1 MGCTGTLWTRVTFSY
16 HYTLSTFA
24 LLLTLAFWQFNLTIL
39 NFTKCEMV
47 KIRCRCNHIDYRQGL
62 LMAGLPKNFSDILLP
77 DDLIWFDK
85 CRVRGFEE
93 MSRVECGWSSNRN
106 RGRSNRLTRKVTF
119 TCQSTV
125 EQLPP
130 PPQEFYNFFQQ
141 LVNQRL
147 PFLLR
152 LMPRVVVH
160 STHEKAFIGQSSPQQ
175 HGNKQCSRQCNL
187 DEPCAVHLLM
197 RHTALI
203 LLLQKYSPVI
213 LTYLLYI

>member
-1 MGCTGTLWTRVTFSY
+1 MGCTGTFWTRVTFSY

-39 NFTKCEMV
+39 NSTKCEMG
-47 KIRCRCNHIDYRQGL
+47 KIRCNHIDYRQSL

-93 MSRVECGWSSNRN
+93 MSRVECGRSSNRN

-125 EQLPP
+125 ERLPP
-130 PPQEFYNFFQQ
+130 LHRSFTIFPTAGKPEVAISAQAYAKGGGPLHPWEGIHRAK
-141 LVNQRL
+141 LS
-147 PFLLR
+147 
-152 LMPRVVVH
+152 
-160 STHEKAFIGQSSPQQ
+160 STAWQ
-175 HGNKQCSRQCNL
+175 
-187 DEPCAVHLLM
+187 
-197 RHTALI
+197 
-203 LLLQKYSPVI
+203 
-213 LTYLLYI
+213 

>member
-1 MGCTGTLWTRVTFSY
+1 M
-16 HYTLSTFA
+16 
-24 LLLTLAFWQFNLTIL
+24 
-39 NFTKCEMV
+39 
-47 KIRCRCNHIDYRQGL
+47 
-62 LMAGLPKNFSDILLP
+62 
-77 DDLIWFDK
+77 
-85 CRVRGFEE
+85 RGFEE

-130 PPQEFYNFFQQ
+130 PTGVLQFFQQ
-141 LVNQRL
+141 PVNQRL

-160 STHEKAFIGQSSPQQ
+160 STHEKAFIGQSSPQR
-175 HGNKQCSRQCNL
+175 HGNKECSRQCNL

-197 RHTALI
+197 RHTAPI